1 MNLSRNWL
9 NEFVDLHDITDK
21 QFNDE
26 MTLSGSKV
34 ETIERLDESLK
45 NVVAGKILSMEKH
58 PDSDHMWVCQLDV
71 GREEPVQIVTG
82 AWNIHVGDLVPAA
95 LHKSVLP
102 GGVKIEKGKLRGVPS
117 NGMLCSLKELGLT
130 AEHDF
135 PYAVITPAALLND
148 YHPIDKDKPSIPADI
163 KPGDKV
169 FGPVAAAKVLECA
182 PQGDGTFHTCLD
194 LGGTTACPDTVC
206 SNLHEGDLVAYNTK
220 SDSIC
225 TLADLHAEQRE
236 FPHCIADGIF
246 VLREDDVKPGDDIAK
261 VIGYDDSVVEFEIT
275 PNRPDCLSVIGLA
288 REASATF
295 HRPLKLHTPEV
306 KGCGGSIAELVDI
319 EIEDGE
325 LCPRYT
331 ARMVKNVKIAP
342 SPKWM
347 RERLRNSGVRPINN
361 IVDIT
366 NYVMLEYGQP
376 MHAFDFSCVDGGRIV
391 VRTAREGEVI
401 QTLDGND
408 RKLTPNMLCICD
420 EHKPVCVAGVMG
432 GANSEIVGDTAMVL
446 FESANFNGVS
456 VRRTAA
462 ALGMRTDAS
471 ARYEKGLDSM
481 NTMKAVQRACELV
494 ELLGC
499 GEVVD
504 GVMDVIAKDKAP
516 TVVKLEP
523 EKINALLGTDL
534 PESLMREILLSLGFE
549 LSGDDILVPS
559 WRGDVEHYSDI
570 AEEVARFYG
579 YNNIPCTL
587 MRGET
592 TRGGFSE
599 QQLFDRAL
607 GETCRTLGYD
617 EIITYS
623 FVSPASFDAIR
634 IPADSPLRKTVKLV
648 NPLGED
654 TSIMRTVILPSM
666 LDILSRN
673 FAFKNKGV
681 KLYEIG
687 KIYLPK
693 DGEKL
698 PDEPKRMIFGTYGE
712 HENFFTLKG
721 EIDAILDQLN
731 VHPATYIADTKN
743 PSYHP
748 GRCADIVIDGKKMGV
763 IGQIHPLVAET
774 YGIGGEVYVAELD
787 FTGLQAVLAPERV
800 FHSLPKFPT
809 VSRDLALVCEESM
822 TVGMLE
828 ACIKKAGGK
837 LLRSVQLFDI
847 YRGPGIAPGKKS
859 IAFSLELRA
868 DDRTLTDEDT
878 TGVMNAVLEKLKN
891 DLGVSLR

>member
-1 MNLSRNWL
+1 MKLSREWL
-9 NEFVDLHDITDK
+9 GEYTTIGAPDK
-21 QFNDE
+21 EYCDA

-34 ETIERLDESLK
+34 EGWEVTGSEISR
-45 NVVAGKILSMEKH
+45 VVVGRVISMERH
-58 PDSDHMWVCQLDV
+58 TNSDHMWVCKIDV
-71 GREEPVQIVTG
+71 GGERELQIVTG
-82 AWNIHVGDLVPAA
+82 AQNVNIGDLVPVA
-95 LHKSVLP
+95 LDGSTLP
-102 GGVKIEKGKLRGVPS
+102 GGKEIRTGKLRGELS
-117 NGMLCSLKELGLT
+117 EGMLCSLGELGL
-130 AEHDF
+130 EQRDF
-135 PYAVITPAALLND
+135 PYAI
-148 YHPIDKDKPSIPADI
+148 
-163 KPGDKV
+163 
-169 FGPVAAAKVLECA
+169 E
-182 PQGDGTFHTCLD
+182 
-194 LGGTTACPDTVC
+194 
-206 SNLHEGDLVAYNTK
+206 
-220 SDSIC
+220 
-225 TLADLHAEQRE
+225 
-236 FPHCIADGIF
+236 DGIF
-246 VLREDDVKPGDDIAK
+246 ILEEDCVPGDDIRE
-261 VIGYDDSVVEFEIT
+261 VCGLNDSVVEFEIT
-275 PNRPDCLSVIGLA
+275 NNRPDCLSVRGLA
-288 REASATF
+288 RESACTF
-295 HRPLKLHTPEV
+295 HTPLTFAEPTVTAGHGDIHEKLSV
-306 KGCGGSIAELVDI
+306 
-319 EIEDGE
+319 EIKDAE

-331 ARMVKNVKIAP
+331 ARMVKNIKIAP

-347 RERLRNSGVRPINN
+347 RRRLRASGVRPINN

-366 NYVMLEYGQP
+366 NYVMVEYGQP
-376 MHAFDFSCVDGGRIV
+376 MHAFDYRYVKGGKIV
-391 VRTAREGEVI
+391 VRRAGEDKTLT
-401 QTLDGND
+401 TLDGNVRNLQPD
-408 RKLTPNMLCICD
+408 MLVIAD
-420 EHKPVCVAGVMG
+420 ETKPVGLAGVMG
-432 GANSEIVGDTAMVL
+432 GENSEIVDDTVDVV
-446 FESANFNGVS
+446 FESANFLGS
-456 VRRTAA
+456 SIRKTAL

-471 ARYEKGLDSM
+471 AKFEKDIDPML
-481 NTMKAVQRACELV
+481 TVPAVNRACELV
-494 ELLGC
+494 EMLGA
-499 GEVVD
+499 GEVMD
-504 GVMDVIAKDKAP
+504 GMIDVLNYVP
-516 TVVKLEP
+516 QPVTVKLEP
-523 EKINALLGTDL
+523 ERINALLGTDI
-534 PESLMREILLSLGFE
+534 PEADMIGYLRREEVPVVDGMIQ
-549 LSGDDILVPS
+549 VPS
-559 WRGDVEHYSDI
+559 WRPDLRVMADI
-570 AEEVARFYG
+570 AEEVARYYG
-579 YNNIPCTL
+579 YNNIETTL
-587 MRGET
+587 MRGAT
-592 TRGGFSE
+592 TMGGYSDAQKLE
-599 QQLFDRAL
+599 NAAGAAARAM
-607 GETCRTLGYD
+607 GYS

-634 IPADSPLRKTVKLV
+634 IPADSPLRRTVKLV

>member
-1 MNLSRNWL
+1 MKLNRKWL
-9 NEFVDLHDITDK
+9 NEEFVDLSGVPDREFVET
-21 QFNDE
+21 
-26 MTLSGSKV
+26 MTIAGQKV
-34 ETIERLDESLK
+34 ETYERLDAELR
-45 NVVAGKILSMEKH
+45 NVVVGRVVSITRH
-58 PDSDHMWVCQLDV
+58 TNSDHMWVCQIDV
-71 GREEPVQIVTG
+71 GAGEPVQIVTG
-82 AWNIHVGDLVPAA
+82 AQNVHEGDLVPVAQ
-95 LHKSVLP
+95 HNSWLP
-102 GGVKIEKGKLRGVPS
+102 GGVHITKGKLRGEVS

-130 AEHDF
+130 LNDF
-135 PYAVITPAALLND
+135 PYAI
-148 YHPIDKDKPSIPADI
+148 
-163 KPGDKV
+163 
-169 FGPVAAAKVLECA
+169 E
-182 PQGDGTFHTCLD
+182 
-194 LGGTTACPDTVC
+194 
-206 SNLHEGDLVAYNTK
+206 
-220 SDSIC
+220 
-225 TLADLHAEQRE
+225 
-236 FPHCIADGIF
+236 DGIWI
-246 VLREDDVKPGDDIAK
+246 LQEDCKPGDDINT
-261 VIGYDDSVVEFEIT
+261 VIGNDDTVVDFEIT
-275 PNRPDCLSVIGLA
+275 NNRPDCYSILGLA
-288 REASATF
+288 REAAAAF
-295 HRPLKLHTPEV
+295 NKPMRHHDPVVR
-306 KGCGGSIAELVDI
+306 GGAA
-319 EIEDGE
+319 GE
-325 LCPRYT
+325 LSELLEVEVPAEDLCRRYT
-331 ARMVKNVKIAP
+331 ARMVRNVKIAP
-342 SPKWM
+342 SPKWL
-347 RERLRNSGVRPINN
+347 RQRLRANGVRPINN

-376 MHAFDFSCVDGGRIV
+376 MHAFDYRYVGSGKIV
-391 VRTAREGEVI
+391 VRRAGEDKTLT
-401 QTLDGND
+401 TLDGNVRNLQPD
-408 RKLTPNMLCICD
+408 MLVIAD
-420 EHKPVCVAGVMG
+420 ETKPVGLAGVMG
-432 GANSEIVGDTAMVL
+432 GENSEIVDDTVDVV
-446 FESANFNGVS
+446 FESANFLGS
-456 VRRTAA
+456 SIRKTAL

-471 ARYEKGLDSM
+471 AKFEKDIDPML
-481 NTMKAVQRACELV
+481 TVPAVNRACELV
-494 ELLGC
+494 EMLGA
-499 GEVVD
+499 GEVMD
-504 GVMDVIAKDKAP
+504 GMIDVLNYVP
-516 TVVKLEP
+516 QPVTVKLEP
-523 EKINALLGTDL
+523 ERINALLGTDI
-534 PESLMREILLSLGFE
+534 PEADMIEYLRREEVPVVDGMIQ
-549 LSGDDILVPS
+549 VPS
-559 WRGDVEHYSDI
+559 WRPDLRVMADI
-570 AEEVARFYG
+570 AEEVARYYG
-579 YNNIPCTL
+579 YNNIETTL
-587 MRGET
+587 MRGAT
-592 TRGGFSE
+592 TMGGYSDAQKLE
-599 QQLFDRAL
+599 NAAGAAARAM
-607 GETCRTLGYD
+607 GYS

-634 IPADSPLRKTVKLV
+634 IPADSPLRRTVKLV

-847 YRGPGIAPGKKS
+847 YRGPGIAPGEKS